1 MTDFRFRREERLK
14 SRKTIQ
20 SLFSGANTIGQFP
33 LLLLWKEVT
42 DPENPEV
49 PEPARQKYP
58 VQFSASASKRNF
70 KKAVDRNF
78 LKRRIREAYR
88 LNKHHLYESLN
99 HQTQAFA
106 FMVIFTGKNHSDGPK
121 IEHAMKKIIQKFLD
135 QQNRQK

>member
-1 MTDFRFRREERLK
+1 MMTDFRFRREERLK

-20 SLFSGANTIGQFP
+20 SLFSGAKTIGQFP

-42 DPENPEV
+42 DPENPE
-49 PEPARQKYP
+49 PARQKYP
-58 VQFSASASKRNF
+58 VQFTASASKRNF

-88 LNKHHLYESLN
+88 LNKHHLYQGLN
-99 HQTQAFA
+99 NQEQAFA
-106 FMVIFTGKNHSDGPK
+106 FMVIFTGKNLSDAPK
-121 IEHAMKKIIQKFLD
+121 IEHAIKKIIQKFID